1 MNHTAPNRRTIS
13 LTPTSVDEALAA
25 ILPAGANGSAAEFGL
40 PAPSICRGIQAAA
53 GVAQALGAVGAALAG
68 MVYSESVAI
77 ASR

>member
-1 MNHTAPNRRTIS
+1 MNHTAPNGRIIS
-13 LTPTSVDEALAA
+13 LTPTSVEALAT

-53 GVAQALGAVGAALAG
+53 GVPQALGAVGVAPAG

>member
-13 LTPTSVDEALAA
+13 LTPTSVEALAA